1 MKLSDK
7 ILELRK
13 KAGMSQEALAE
24 KLSVSRQTVSRWE
37 LGSAEPDAGN
47 LRELSKLFSV
57 TADYLLNDDY
67 ESDGDIPRVREAEAS
82 LEKTEASLS
91 EKTRTLEK
99 FLLIGSAA
107 FAVAAVAFLIAA
119 IDSLNILFVVAAL
132 LNAIL
137 SGVLIFRYVSS
148 KKKE

>member
-7 ILELRK
+7 ILALRK

-47 LRELSKLFSV
+47 LRELSKLFGV

-107 FAVAAVAFLIAA
+107 FAIAAVAFLIAA